1 MITIIDYG
9 VGNLRSVQRAIQR
22 YYSEVTISNEVEQ
35 IKKATGIVLPGV
47 GAFGD
52 AVDELKRKGLFN
64 VLKKII
70 PTKPTLGICLGM
82 QLLLNNSEESPGV
95 EGLDI
100 VPGQVKKLEIIKSI
114 RVPHTGWN
122 RVTGIKEPY
131 FSGFAYFNHTYYC
144 DVVDK
149 NIVTAFSLHGIRF
162 AVIYNYG
169 TVLAIQFHPEKSK
182 TLGDDI
188 LKYWVNSLE
197 KQVN

>member
-64 VLKKII
+64 ILKKII

>member
-64 VLKKII
+64 ILKKII

-100 VPGQVKKLEIIKSI
+100 
-114 RVPHTGWN
+114 
-122 RVTGIKEPY
+122 
-131 FSGFAYFNHTYYC
+131 
-144 DVVDK
+144 
-149 NIVTAFSLHGIRF
+149 
-162 AVIYNYG
+162 
-169 TVLAIQFHPEKSK
+169 
-182 TLGDDI
+182 
-188 LKYWVNSLE
+188 
-197 KQVN
+197 